1 MNIQE
6 LETISSR
13 HLPIAIV
20 VMNNK
25 SLGMVREFQDTY
37 FEGRNIGT
45 VIGYSCPD
53 LSLIAEAYR
62 MPYFCIEHAEDVDT
76 VFPQIQ
82 GVEGP
87 YILEV
92 MISNKAIVE
101 PKILYGNTLDRQ
113 SPELSVE
120 IEQEIKKIFL

>member
-13 HLPIAIV
+13 NLPIGII

-53 LSLIAEAYR
+53 ISLIAQAYR
-62 MPYFCIEHAEDVDT
+62 MPYFKIENIGDLDY
-76 VFPQIQ
+76 VFS
-82 GVEGP
+82 E
-87 YILEV
+87 
-92 MISNKAIVE
+92 ISTMN
-101 PKILYGNTLDRQ
+101 
-113 SPELSVE
+113 
-120 IEQEIKKIFL
+120 

>member
-1 MNIQE
+1 MNMQE

-13 HLPIAIV
+13 NLSIGII

-53 LSLIAEAYR
+53 ISLVAMTYR
-62 MPYFCIEHAEDVDT
+62 MPYFRIEKASDVDE
-76 VFPQIQ
+76 VF
-82 GVEGP
+82 
-87 YILEV
+87 
-92 MISNKAIVE
+92 S
-101 PKILYGNTLDRQ
+101 KIKTI
-113 SPELSVE
+113 P
-120 IEQEIKKIFL
+120 